1 MRRDRG
7 HSLIEIVIG
16 FALLGYGSIFFF
28 SALSSQAKGSQQAR
42 YRVEAESLA
51 RLGLQKAQALKVGQ
65 SGDEVARNFGYD
77 FRVHYEA
84 QALADVEVNLAR
96 KLVARVQVLKSPQPE
111 PVYQTVRVLYSSD
124 LAL

>member
-1 MRRDRG
+1 MRHNPG

-28 SALSSQAKGSQQAR
+28 SALSSQAKGGQQAR

-51 RLGLQKAQALKVGQ
+51 KAGLHKAQALKVGEA
-65 SGDEVARNFGYD
+65 GDEVTKSLGYD
-77 FRVHYEA
+77 FQLHYEA
-84 QALADVEVNLAR
+84 QALPDVEANSAR
-96 KLVARVQVLKSPQPE
+96 KLVARVKVLKNPRPE
-111 PVYQTVRVLYSSD
+111 PVYQTVRVLFTSD